1 MINNLRQKLAL
12 FILGKK
18 SNKALVNATI
28 VMKLQQE
35 RIKYLE
41 NQISKLYKLNSAV
54 RQTSF
59 DKKTHKQGDTLH

>member
-18 SNKALVNATI
+18 TSKALVKATI
-28 VMKLQQE
+28 VMKLQQK
-35 RIKYLE
+35 RIEYLE
-41 NQISKLYKLNSAV
+41 SQISKLYKLNSAV
-54 RQTSF
+54 RQTDF